1 MSEPRRFTSADRA
14 LVESDVIEV
23 LTLGLDI
30 GSATSHVSIS
40 RLTMVRGH
48 NRYTVSSTEVVY
60 QSPVMKTPFGG
71 DGRAFIIRTELE
83 SMIDESLLN
92 ADVDRDDI
100 ESGVVILTGNALRR
114 HNARQI
120 ADLLASFSGKFI
132 SISAGDR
139 LESTMAAY
147 GSGAIQESV
156 GGDCL
161 NVDIGGGT
169 TKITRCVDGTVTELT
184 AIEVGGRIL
193 QLTDEGHV
201 GHAEPS
207 IGLYT
212 TDKQLPEYGSE
223 LSDGALEQIIDR
235 MAETILGAVRGEDLG
250 DAQRLDSITEFP
262 KSGTVILSGGVSQ
275 WITNIEPTVECDD
288 LGQRLALKTRDTLQ
302 DAGYNIK
309 IADDPIRA
317 TVLGASQQRMQVSGN
332 TVFIS
337 DERLLPIRNAPVSLV
352 TVPAEE
358 FDQPTITELVKESVS
373 QALFNGDNGLR
384 VLGIDWLGSL
394 TYSRADAFCYGVIDG
409 LKGLNT
415 PITLLFK
422 QDIAGLIGI
431 HFVEEVG
438 YQKPVICLDGLD
450 QVDFDFVD
458 IGEVIN
464 QTGLVPVVAKSILF
478 NSGSK
483 LN

>member
-1 MSEPRRFTSADRA
+1 MVEPRRFTSAERA
-14 LVESDVIEV
+14 LVESDIIEV
-23 LTLGLDI
+23 LTIGLDI

-71 DGRAFIIRTELE
+71 DGRAFIIRTDLE
-83 SMIDESLLN
+83 SMIDDSLLKAN
-92 ADVDRDDI
+92 VDRDDI

-114 HNARQI
+114 QNARQI

-147 GSGAIQESV
+147 GSGTVQESV

-169 TKITRCVDGTVTELT
+169 TKITRCVDGKVTELT
-184 AIEVGGRIL
+184 VIEVGGRIL
-193 QLTDEGHV
+193 QFTDDGRV
-201 GHAEPS
+201 GHAEPNL
-207 IGLYT
+207 GLYT
-212 TDKQLPEYGSE
+212 ANNQLPEYGSE
-223 LSDGALEQIIDR
+223 LSDVELRQIIDQ
-235 MAETILGAVRGEDLG
+235 MAQTVLGAVQGCDLG

-262 KSGTVILSGGVSQ
+262 ASGKVILSGGVSQ
-275 WITNIEPTVECDD
+275 WITNIESSVECDD
-288 LGQRLALKTRDTLQ
+288 LGQRLAFKTRDMLE
-302 DAGYNIK
+302 DAGYK
-309 IADDPIRA
+309 IEVAGDPIRA

-337 DERLLPIRNAPVSLV
+337 DERLLPIRNAPVSSV
-352 TVPAEE
+352 TVPAED
-358 FDQPTITELVKESVS
+358 FDQYTITRLVKDSVS
-373 QALFNGDNGLR
+373 RALFNGDHGLR

-394 TYSRADAFCYGVIDG
+394 TYSRADAFCHGLIEG

-431 HFVEEVG
+431 HFAEELG

>member
-1 MSEPRRFTSADRA
+1 MIAGKRFTSADRS

-23 LTLGLDI
+23 ITLGLDI
-30 GSATSHVSIS
+30 GSATSHVSLS

-48 NRYTVSSTEVVY
+48 NRYTVSEAKVIH
-60 QSPVMKTPFGG
+60 QSPVMKTPYGG
-71 DGRAFIIRTELE
+71 EGRSYILRTELE
-83 SMIDESLLN
+83 RMIDHSLLE
-92 ADVDRDDI
+92 AKIGRDDI

-114 HNARQI
+114 NNAREI

-147 GSGAIQESV
+147 GSGSVQFSQES
-156 GGDCL
+156 DCL
-161 NVDIGGGT
+161 NIDIGGGT
-169 TKITRCVDGTVTELT
+169 TKITRCINGKITEST

-193 QLTDEGHV
+193 QFDDGRV

-207 IGLYT
+207 LSLYMDDQKAPKIGVSL
-212 TDKQLPEYGSE
+212 DEE
-223 LSDGALEQIIDR
+223 AIDAIVSK
-235 MAETILGAVRGEDLG
+235 MTEAVLGAVQGLDLG
-250 DAQRLDSITEFP
+250 DVQRLDSISPFP
-262 KSGTVILSGGVSQ
+262 ISGTIILSGGVSQ
-275 WITNIEPTVECDD
+275 WITDDKPSDACDD
-288 LGQRLALKTRDTLQ
+288 LGERLAVGTLEAMRRMGFCIQ
-302 DAGYNIK
+302 
-309 IADDPIRA
+309 IARDPIRA
-317 TVLGASQQRMQVSGN
+317 TVLGASQQRMQMSGN

-352 TVPAEE
+352 TVPAND
-358 FDQPTITELVKESVS
+358 FDQTMISNLVKTSVS
-373 QALFNGDNGLR
+373 KALFQGDHGLR
-384 VLGIDWLGSL
+384 VLGIDWLGSI
-394 TYSRADAFCYGVIDG
+394 TYERADMFCRGMVDG
-409 LKGLNT
+409 LAGLNT

-431 HFVEEVG
+431 HFVEELD
-438 YQKPVICLDGLD
+438 YEKPVICLDGLD

-464 QTGLVPVVAKSILF
+464 QTGLVPVIAKSILF

-483 LN
+483 LR

>member
-1 MSEPRRFTSADRA
+1 MSEPRRFTSANRA
-14 LVESDVIEV
+14 LVESDIIEV

-40 RLTMVRGH
+40 RLTMMRGH

-60 QSPVMKTPFGG
+60 QSPVMKTPFAG
-71 DGRAFIIRTELE
+71 DGRAFIARTALE
-83 SMIDESLLN
+83 SMIDDSLLKAN
-92 ADVDRDDI
+92 VDRDDI
-100 ESGVVILTGNALRR
+100 ESGVVILTGNVLRR

-147 GSGAIQESV
+147 GSGTVQESI
-156 GGDCL
+156 GGDRL

-169 TKITRCVDGTVTELT
+169 TKITRCVDGKVTERT

-193 QLTDEGHV
+193 QFTDDGHV
-201 GHAEPS
+201 GHAEPNL
-207 IGLYT
+207 GLYT
-212 TDKQLPEYGSE
+212 ANNQLPEYGSE
-223 LSDGALEQIIDR
+223 LSDVELEQIIDR
-235 MAETILGAVRGEDLG
+235 MAQTVLGAVQGCDLG

-262 KSGTVILSGGVSQ
+262 ASGTVVLSGGVSQ
-275 WITNIEPTVECDD
+275 WITNIESSVESDD
-288 LGQRLALKTRDTLQ
+288 LGQCLAFKIRDMLQ
-302 DAGYNIK
+302 DAGYTIK
-309 IADDPIRA
+309 VADDPIRA
-317 TVLGASQQRMQVSGN
+317 TVLGASQQRTQVSGN

-352 TVPAEE
+352 TVPAED
-358 FDQPTITELVKESVS
+358 FDRHTITRLVKDSVS
-373 QALFNGDNGLR
+373 KALFNGDRGLR
-384 VLGIDWLGSL
+384 ALGIDWLGSL
-394 TYSRADAFCYGVIDG
+394 TYSRADAFCHGVIEG
-409 LKGLNT
+409 LKSLNT

-431 HFVEEVG
+431 HFVEELG

-464 QTGLVPVVAKSILF
+464 QTGRGPGVAKSILF

>member
-1 MSEPRRFTSADRA
+1 MSESRRFTSADRA
-14 LVESDVIEV
+14 LVESDIIEV

-40 RLTMVRGH
+40 KLTMVRGH
-48 NRYTVSSTEVVY
+48 NRYTVSDTEVVH

-71 DGRAFIIRTELE
+71 EGRAFIIRTELE
-83 SMIDESLLN
+83 SMIDHSLLT
-92 ADVDRDDI
+92 AEIDRDDI

-114 HNARQI
+114 RNARQI

-139 LESTMAAY
+139 LESTMAAF
-147 GSGAIQESV
+147 GSGAVQQSIGS
-156 GGDCL
+156 DCL

-169 TKITRCVDGTVTELT
+169 TKISRCVDGKITEVT

-193 QLTDEGHV
+193 QFTADEAV
-201 GHAEPS
+201 GHAEPNL
-207 IGLYT
+207 GLYT
-212 TDKQLPEYGSE
+212 SDRQLPEYGTALESQE
-223 LSDGALEQIIDR
+223 LEQIVDR
-235 MAETILGAVRGEDLG
+235 MANTILDTVRGRDMG
-250 DAQRLDSITEFP
+250 DALRLQSISEFP
-262 KSGTVILSGGVSQ
+262 ASGTVVLSGGVSQ
-275 WITNIEPTVECDD
+275 WIAATKPADACDD
-288 LGQRLALKTRDTLQ
+288 LGERLALKTRALLQ
-302 DAGYNIK
+302 DTGYPIRVAN
-309 IADDPIRA
+309 DPIRA

-352 TVPAEE
+352 TVPAAD
-358 FDQPTITELVKESVS
+358 FDQQMITELVNESLS
-373 QALFNGDNGLR
+373 KALFDGDHGLR

-394 TYSRADAFCYGVIDG
+394 TYSRADAFCNGVIEG
-409 LKGLNT
+409 LRGLNT
-415 PITLLFK
+415 PITLLLK

-431 HFVEEVG
+431 HFVEELN
-438 YQKPVICLDGLD
+438 YEKPVICLDGLD

-483 LN
+483 LS

>member
-1 MSEPRRFTSADRA
+1 MSVSRRFTSADRA
-14 LVESDVIEV
+14 LVESDIIEV

-71 DGRAFIIRTELE
+71 EGRAFIVRTELE
-83 SMIDESLLN
+83 SMIDDSLLKAN
-92 ADVDRDDI
+92 VNRDDI

-147 GSGAIQESV
+147 GSGTVQESV

-169 TKITRCVDGTVTELT
+169 TKITRCVNGKVTELT

-193 QLTDEGHV
+193 QFTDEGHV
-201 GHAEPS
+201 GHAEPNL
-207 IGLYT
+207 GLYT
-212 TDKQLPEYGSE
+212 ANNQLPEYGSE
-223 LSDGALEQIIDR
+223 LSEDELEQIIDR
-235 MAETILGAVRGEDLG
+235 MAQTVLGAIQGRELG
-250 DAQRLDSITEFP
+250 DAQRLDRITEFP
-262 KSGTVILSGGVSQ
+262 KSGTVVLSGGVSQ
-275 WITNIEPTVECDD
+275 WITNIEPSVECDD
-288 LGQRLALKTRDTLQ
+288 LGQRLASRTRDLLQ
-302 DAGYNIK
+302 EAGYTIK
-309 IADDPIRA
+309 IAKDPIRA

-332 TVFIS
+332 TVYIS

-352 TVPAEE
+352 TVPAED
-358 FDQPTITELVKESVS
+358 FDQQTIAELVSDSVS
-373 QALFNGDNGLR
+373 KALFNGDHGLR

-394 TYSRADAFCYGVIDG
+394 TYSRADAFCHGVIQG

-431 HFVEEVG
+431 HFVEELDCS
-438 YQKPVICLDGLD
+438 KPVICLDGLD

>member
-14 LVESDVIEV
+14 LVESDIIKV

-83 SMIDESLLN
+83 SMIDDSLRK
-92 ADVDRDDI
+92 AKVDRDDI

-114 HNARQI
+114 QNARQI

-147 GSGAIQESV
+147 GSGTVQESM

-169 TKITRCVDGTVTELT
+169 TKITRCVDGQVTELT

-193 QLTDEGHV
+193 QFTAEGHV
-201 GHAEPS
+201 GHAEPNL
-207 IGLYT
+207 GLYT
-212 TDKQLPEYGSE
+212 ANNQLPEYGSE
-223 LSDGALEQIIDR
+223 LSDGELDEIIDR
-235 MAETILGAVRGEDLG
+235 MADTVLAAVQGIDLG
-250 DAQRLDSITEFP
+250 DAQRLESITKFP
-262 KSGTVILSGGVSQ
+262 TSGTVVLSGGVSQ
-275 WITNIEPTVECDD
+275 WITEIEPSVECDD
-288 LGQRLALKTRDTLQ
+288 LGQRLAVKTRDTLQ
-302 DAGYNIK
+302 NAGYTIK
-309 IADDPIRA
+309 VADDPIRA

-352 TVPAEE
+352 TVPAED
-358 FDQPTITELVKESVS
+358 FDQDMITRLVKDSVS
-373 QALFNGDNGLR
+373 KALFNGDHGLR

-394 TYSRADAFCYGVIDG
+394 TYSRADAFCQGVIEG
-409 LKGLNT
+409 LRGLNT
-415 PITLLFK
+415 PVTLLFK

-431 HFVEEVG
+431 HFVEELG

>member
-14 LVESDVIEV
+14 LVESDIIEV

-71 DGRAFIIRTELE
+71 DGRAFIIGTDLE
-83 SMIDESLLN
+83 SMIDDSLRKAN
-92 ADVDRDDI
+92 VNRDDI

-147 GSGAIQESV
+147 GSGTVQESI
-156 GGDCL
+156 GGDRL

-169 TKITRCVDGTVTELT
+169 TKITRCVDGKVTERT

-193 QLTDEGHV
+193 QFTDDGHV
-201 GHAEPS
+201 GHVEPAL
-207 IGLYT
+207 GLYT
-212 TDKQLPEYGSE
+212 ANKQLPEYGSE
-223 LSDGALEQIIDR
+223 SSDVELEQIIDR
-235 MAETILGAVRGEDLG
+235 MAQTVLGAVQGCDLG

-262 KSGTVILSGGVSQ
+262 ASGTVILSGGVSQ
-275 WITNIEPTVECDD
+275 WITNIESSVECDD
-288 LGQRLALKTRDTLQ
+288 LGQRLAFKTRDMLRDT
-302 DAGYNIK
+302 GYK
-309 IADDPIRA
+309 IEVANDPIRA

-352 TVPAEE
+352 TVPAED
-358 FDQPTITELVKESVS
+358 FDQHTITRLVKDSVS
-373 QALFNGDNGLR
+373 KALFNGDHGLR
-384 VLGIDWLGSL
+384 AVGIDWLGSL
-394 TYSRADAFCYGVIDG
+394 TYSRADAFCHGMVEG

-431 HFVEEVG
+431 HFVEEMG

>member
-1 MSEPRRFTSADRA
+1 MSEPRRFTSAARA
-14 LVESDVIEV
+14 LVESDIIEV

-83 SMIDESLLN
+83 SMIDDSLRK
-92 ADVDRDDI
+92 AKVDRDDI

-114 HNARQI
+114 QNARQI

-147 GSGAIQESV
+147 GSGTVQESM

-169 TKITRCVDGTVTELT
+169 TKITRCVDGQVTELT

-193 QLTDEGHV
+193 QFTAEGHV
-201 GHAEPS
+201 GHAEPNL
-207 IGLYT
+207 GLYT
-212 TDKQLPEYGSE
+212 VNNQLPEYGSE
-223 LSDGALEQIIDR
+223 LSDGELDEIIDR
-235 MAETILGAVRGEDLG
+235 MADTVLAAVQGRDLG
-250 DAQRLDSITEFP
+250 DAQRLESITKFP
-262 KSGTVILSGGVSQ
+262 TSGTVILSGGVSQ
-275 WITNIEPTVECDD
+275 WITDIESSVECDD

-302 DAGYNIK
+302 NAGYTIK
-309 IADDPIRA
+309 VADDPIRA

-352 TVPAEE
+352 TVPAED
-358 FDQPTITELVKESVS
+358 FDQDMITRLVKDSVS
-373 QALFNGDNGLR
+373 KALFNGDHGLR

-394 TYSRADAFCYGVIDG
+394 TYSRADAFCQGVIEG
-409 LKGLNT
+409 LRGLNT
-415 PITLLFK
+415 PVTLLFK

-431 HFVEEVG
+431 HFVEELG

>member
-14 LVESDVIEV
+14 LVESDIIKV

-83 SMIDESLLN
+83 SMIDDSLRK
-92 ADVDRDDI
+92 AKVDRDDI

-147 GSGAIQESV
+147 GSGTVQESM

-169 TKITRCVDGTVTELT
+169 TKITRCVDGQVTELT

-193 QLTDEGHV
+193 QFTAEGHV
-201 GHAEPS
+201 GHAEPNL
-207 IGLYT
+207 GLYT
-212 TDKQLPEYGSE
+212 ANNQLPEYGSE
-223 LSDGALEQIIDR
+223 LSDGELDEIIDR
-235 MAETILGAVRGEDLG
+235 MADTVLAAVQGIDLG
-250 DAQRLDSITEFP
+250 DAQRLESITKFP
-262 KSGTVILSGGVSQ
+262 TSGIVVLSGGVSQ
-275 WITNIEPTVECDD
+275 WITEIEPSVECDD
-288 LGQRLALKTRDTLQ
+288 LGQRLARKTRDTLQ
-302 DAGYNIK
+302 NAGYTIK
-309 IADDPIRA
+309 VADDPIRA

-352 TVPAEE
+352 TVPAED
-358 FDQPTITELVKESVS
+358 FDQDMITRLVKDSVS
-373 QALFNGDNGLR
+373 KALFNGDHGLR

-394 TYSRADAFCYGVIDG
+394 TYSRADAFCQGVIEG
-409 LKGLNT
+409 LRGLNT
-415 PITLLFK
+415 PVTLLFK

-431 HFVEEVG
+431 HFVEELG

-483 LN
+483 LS

>member
-14 LVESDVIEV
+14 LVESDIIKV

-83 SMIDESLLN
+83 SMIDDSLRK
-92 ADVDRDDI
+92 AKVDRDDI

-114 HNARQI
+114 QNARQI

-147 GSGAIQESV
+147 GSGTVQESM

-169 TKITRCVDGTVTELT
+169 TKITRCVDGQVTELT

-193 QLTDEGHV
+193 QFTAEGHV
-201 GHAEPS
+201 GHAEPNL
-207 IGLYT
+207 GLYT
-212 TDKQLPEYGSE
+212 ANNQLPEYGSE
-223 LSDGALEQIIDR
+223 LSDGELDEIIDR
-235 MAETILGAVRGEDLG
+235 MADTVLAAVQGIDLG
-250 DAQRLDSITEFP
+250 DAQRLESITKFP
-262 KSGTVILSGGVSQ
+262 TSGIVVLSGGVSQ
-275 WITNIEPTVECDD
+275 WITEIEPSVECDD
-288 LGQRLALKTRDTLQ
+288 LGQRLARKTRDTLQ
-302 DAGYNIK
+302 NAGYTIK
-309 IADDPIRA
+309 VADDPIRA

-352 TVPAEE
+352 TVPAED
-358 FDQPTITELVKESVS
+358 FDQDMITRLVKDSVS
-373 QALFNGDNGLR
+373 KALFNGDHGLR

-394 TYSRADAFCYGVIDG
+394 TYSRADAFCQGVIEG
-409 LKGLNT
+409 LRGLNT
-415 PITLLFK
+415 PVTLLFK

-431 HFVEEVG
+431 HFVEELG

>member
-1 MSEPRRFTSADRA
+1 MSEPRRFTSAERA
-14 LVESDVIEV
+14 LVESDIIEV

-83 SMIDESLLN
+83 SMIDDSLRK
-92 ADVDRDDI
+92 AKVDRDDI

-114 HNARQI
+114 QNARQI

-147 GSGAIQESV
+147 GSGTVQESM

-169 TKITRCVDGTVTELT
+169 TKITRCVDGQVTELT

-193 QLTDEGHV
+193 QFTAEGHV
-201 GHAEPS
+201 GHAEPNL
-207 IGLYT
+207 GLYT
-212 TDKQLPEYGSE
+212 VNNQLPEYGSE
-223 LSDGALEQIIDR
+223 LSDGELDEIIDR
-235 MAETILGAVRGEDLG
+235 MADTVLAAVQGRDLG
-250 DAQRLDSITEFP
+250 DAQRLESITKFP
-262 KSGTVILSGGVSQ
+262 TSGTVILSGGVSQ
-275 WITNIEPTVECDD
+275 WITDIESSVECDD

-302 DAGYNIK
+302 NAGYTIK
-309 IADDPIRA
+309 VADDPIRA

-352 TVPAEE
+352 TVPAED
-358 FDQPTITELVKESVS
+358 FDQDMITRLVKDSVS
-373 QALFNGDNGLR
+373 KALFNGDHGLR

-394 TYSRADAFCYGVIDG
+394 TYSRADAFCQGVIEG
-409 LKGLNT
+409 LRGLNT
-415 PITLLFK
+415 PVTLLFK

-431 HFVEEVG
+431 HFVEELG

>member
-1 MSEPRRFTSADRA
+1 MSEPRRFTSAERA
-14 LVESDVIEV
+14 LVESDIIEV

-83 SMIDESLLN
+83 SMIDDSLRK
-92 ADVDRDDI
+92 AKVDRDDI

-114 HNARQI
+114 QNARQI

-147 GSGAIQESV
+147 GSGTVQESM

-169 TKITRCVDGTVTELT
+169 TKITRCVDGQVTELT

-193 QLTDEGHV
+193 QFTAEGHV
-201 GHAEPS
+201 GHAEPNL
-207 IGLYT
+207 GLYT
-212 TDKQLPEYGSE
+212 VNNQLPEYGSE
-223 LSDGALEQIIDR
+223 LSDGELDEIIDR
-235 MAETILGAVRGEDLG
+235 MADTVLAAVQGRDLG
-250 DAQRLDSITEFP
+250 DAQRLESITKFP
-262 KSGTVILSGGVSQ
+262 TSGTVILSGGVSQ
-275 WITNIEPTVECDD
+275 WITDIESSVECDD

-302 DAGYNIK
+302 NAGYTIK
-309 IADDPIRA
+309 VADDPIRA

-352 TVPAEE
+352 TVPAED
-358 FDQPTITELVKESVS
+358 FDQDMITRLVKDSVS
-373 QALFNGDNGLR
+373 KALFNGDHGLR

-394 TYSRADAFCYGVIDG
+394 TYSRADAFCQGVIEG
-409 LKGLNT
+409 LRGLNT
-415 PITLLFK
+415 PVTLLFK

-431 HFVEEVG
+431 HFVEELG

-483 LN
+483 LS

>member
-1 MSEPRRFTSADRA
+1 MSEPRRFTSAARA
-14 LVESDVIEV
+14 LVESDIIKV

-71 DGRAFIIRTELE
+71 DGRAFIVRTELE
-83 SMIDESLLN
+83 SMIDDSLRK
-92 ADVDRDDI
+92 AKVDRDDI

-114 HNARQI
+114 QNARQI

-147 GSGAIQESV
+147 GSGTVQESM

-169 TKITRCVDGTVTELT
+169 TKITRCVDGQVTELT

-193 QLTDEGHV
+193 QFTAEGHV

-207 IGLYT
+207 LGLYT
-212 TDKQLPEYGSE
+212 ANNQLPEYGSE
-223 LSDGALEQIIDR
+223 LSDGELDEIIDR
-235 MAETILGAVRGEDLG
+235 MADTVLAAVQGTDLG
-250 DAQRLDSITEFP
+250 DAQRLESITKFP
-262 KSGTVILSGGVSQ
+262 TSGIVVLSGGVSQ
-275 WITNIEPTVECDD
+275 WITEIEPSVECDD
-288 LGQRLALKTRDTLQ
+288 LGQRLARKTRDTLQ
-302 DAGYNIK
+302 NAGYTIK
-309 IADDPIRA
+309 VADDPIRA

-352 TVPAEE
+352 TVPAED
-358 FDQPTITELVKESVS
+358 FDQDMITRLVKDSVS
-373 QALFNGDNGLR
+373 KALFNGDHGLR

-394 TYSRADAFCYGVIDG
+394 TYSRADAFCHGVIEG

-431 HFVEEVG
+431 HFVEELG

>member
-1 MSEPRRFTSADRA
+1 MSNSLKFTSADRA
-14 LVESDVIEV
+14 LVESDIIEV

-48 NRYTVSSTEVVY
+48 NRYTVSKTEVVY
-60 QSPVMKTPFGG
+60 QSAVMKTPFGG
-71 DGRAFIIRTELE
+71 EARTLIIRTELE
-83 SMIDESLLN
+83 SMIDESLLK
-92 ADVDRDDI
+92 AKIDRDDI

-120 ADLLASFSGKFI
+120 ADLLASFSGRFI

-139 LESTMAAY
+139 LESTMAAF
-147 GSGAIQESV
+147 GSGTVQRSF
-156 GGDCL
+156 GSDCL

-169 TKITRCVDGTVTELT
+169 TKITRCIDGRITELT

-193 QLTDEGHV
+193 QFTDDGRV
-201 GHAEPS
+201 GHAEPNL
-207 IGLYT
+207 GLYT
-212 TDKQLPEYGSE
+212 KDGQMPEYGSAIDSRD
-223 LSDGALEQIIDR
+223 LGQIIDR
-235 MAETILGAVRGEDLG
+235 MANTVLDAVRGRELG
-250 DAQRLDSITEFP
+250 DASRLPSIGEFP
-262 KSGTVILSGGVSQ
+262 ISGTIVLSGGVSQ
-275 WITNIEPTVECDD
+275 WITEAKPGNACDD
-288 LGQRLALKTRDTLQ
+288 LGEWLALKTRALLQ
-302 DAGYNIK
+302 EMGYTIR

-358 FDQPTITELVKESVS
+358 FDQQTITELVQESLS
-373 QALFNGDNGLR
+373 KALFNGDHGLR
-384 VLGIDWLGSL
+384 VLGIDWLGPL
-394 TYSRADAFCYGVIDG
+394 TYSRADAFCKGVIEG
-409 LKGLNT
+409 LRGLNT
-415 PITLLFK
+415 PITLLLK

-431 HFVEEVG
+431 HFAEELN
-438 YQKPVICLDGLD
+438 YSKPVICLDGLD

-483 LN
+483 LG

>member
-1 MSEPRRFTSADRA
+1 MSEPRRFTSAERA
-14 LVESDVIEV
+14 LVESDIIEV

-83 SMIDESLLN
+83 SMIDDSLRK
-92 ADVDRDDI
+92 AKVDRDDI

-114 HNARQI
+114 QNARQI

-147 GSGAIQESV
+147 GSGTVQESM

-169 TKITRCVDGTVTELT
+169 TKITRCVDGQVTELT

-193 QLTDEGHV
+193 QFTAEGHV
-201 GHAEPS
+201 GHAEPNL
-207 IGLYT
+207 GLYT
-212 TDKQLPEYGSE
+212 ANNQLPEYGSE
-223 LSDGALEQIIDR
+223 LSDGELDEIIDR
-235 MAETILGAVRGEDLG
+235 MADTVLAAVQGIDLG
-250 DAQRLDSITEFP
+250 DAQRLESITKFP
-262 KSGTVILSGGVSQ
+262 TSGTVILSGGVSQ
-275 WITNIEPTVECDD
+275 WITDIESSVECDD

-302 DAGYNIK
+302 NAGYTIK
-309 IADDPIRA
+309 VADDPIRA

-352 TVPAEE
+352 TVPAED
-358 FDQPTITELVKESVS
+358 FDQDMITRLVKDSVS
-373 QALFNGDNGLR
+373 KALFNGDHGLR

-394 TYSRADAFCYGVIDG
+394 TYSRADAFCQGVIEG
-409 LKGLNT
+409 LRGLNT
-415 PITLLFK
+415 PVTLLFK

-431 HFVEEVG
+431 HFVEELG

>member
-14 LVESDVIEV
+14 LVESDIIEV

-83 SMIDESLLN
+83 SMIDDSLRK
-92 ADVDRDDI
+92 AKVDRDDI

-114 HNARQI
+114 QNARQI

-147 GSGAIQESV
+147 GSGTVQESM

-169 TKITRCVDGTVTELT
+169 TKITRCVDGQVTELT

-193 QLTDEGHV
+193 QFTAEGHV
-201 GHAEPS
+201 GHAEPNL
-207 IGLYT
+207 GLYT
-212 TDKQLPEYGSE
+212 ANNQLPEYGSE
-223 LSDGALEQIIDR
+223 LSDGELDEIIDR
-235 MAETILGAVRGEDLG
+235 MADTVLAAVQGIDLG
-250 DAQRLDSITEFP
+250 DAQRLESITKFP
-262 KSGTVILSGGVSQ
+262 TSGIVVLSGGVSQ
-275 WITNIEPTVECDD
+275 WITEIEPSVECDD
-288 LGQRLALKTRDTLQ
+288 LGQRLARKTRDTLQ
-302 DAGYNIK
+302 NAGYTIK
-309 IADDPIRA
+309 VADDPIRA

-352 TVPAEE
+352 TVPAED
-358 FDQPTITELVKESVS
+358 FDQDMITRLVKDSVS
-373 QALFNGDNGLR
+373 KALFNGDHGLR

-394 TYSRADAFCYGVIDG
+394 TYSRADAFCQGVIEG
-409 LKGLNT
+409 LRGLNT
-415 PITLLFK
+415 PVTLLFK

-431 HFVEEVG
+431 HFVEELG

>member
-1 MSEPRRFTSADRA
+1 
-14 LVESDVIEV
+14 
-23 LTLGLDI
+23 
-30 GSATSHVSIS
+30 
-40 RLTMVRGH
+40 
-48 NRYTVSSTEVVY
+48 
-60 QSPVMKTPFGG
+60 
-71 DGRAFIIRTELE
+71 
-83 SMIDESLLN
+83 
-92 ADVDRDDI
+92 
-100 ESGVVILTGNALRR
+100 
-114 HNARQI
+114 
-120 ADLLASFSGKFI
+120 
-132 SISAGDR
+132 
-139 LESTMAAY
+139 
-147 GSGAIQESV
+147 
-156 GGDCL
+156 
-161 NVDIGGGT
+161 
-169 TKITRCVDGTVTELT
+169 
-184 AIEVGGRIL
+184 
-193 QLTDEGHV
+193 
-201 GHAEPS
+201 
-207 IGLYT
+207 
-212 TDKQLPEYGSE
+212 
-223 LSDGALEQIIDR
+223 
-235 MAETILGAVRGEDLG
+235 
-250 DAQRLDSITEFP
+250 
-262 KSGTVILSGGVSQ
+262 
-275 WITNIEPTVECDD
+275 
-288 LGQRLALKTRDTLQ
+288 
-302 DAGYNIK
+302 
-309 IADDPIRA
+309 
-317 TVLGASQQRMQVSGN
+317 MQVSGN

>member
-1 MSEPRRFTSADRA
+1 MSELRRFTSADRA
-14 LVESDVIEV
+14 LVESDIIEV

-48 NRYTVSSTEVVY
+48 NRYTVSSTEIVY

-83 SMIDESLLN
+83 SMIDESLLKAN
-92 ADVDRDDI
+92 VNRDDI

-139 LESTMAAY
+139 LESTMAAH
-147 GSGAIQESV
+147 GSGAIQQSV
-156 GGDCL
+156 GSDCL

-169 TKITRCVDGTVTELT
+169 TKITRCIDGRVSELT

-193 QLTDEGHV
+193 QFTADGNVGHV
-201 GHAEPS
+201 EPNL
-207 IGLYT
+207 GLYT
-212 TDKQLPEYGSE
+212 ANNQLPEYGAE
-223 LSDGALEQIIDR
+223 LSDGDLEQIIDR
-235 MAETILGAVRGEDLG
+235 MAQTILRAVRGCDLG
-250 DAQRLDSITEFP
+250 DAQRLEAITEFP
-262 KSGTVILSGGVSQ
+262 ISGKVILSGGVSQ
-275 WITNIEPTVECDD
+275 WITNIEPTVVCDD
-288 LGQRLALKTRDTLQ
+288 LGQRLAVRIRDLLQ
-302 DAGYNIK
+302 NAGYTIK
-309 IADDPIRA
+309 VADDPIRA

-337 DERLLPIRNAPVSLV
+337 DERLLPIRNAPVSSV
-352 TVPAEE
+352 TVPAEG
-358 FDQPTITELVKESVS
+358 FDQQAIAELVKDSVS
-373 QALFNGDNGLR
+373 KALFNGDHGLR
-384 VLGIDWLGSL
+384 VLGVDWLGSL
-394 TYSRADAFCYGVIDG
+394 TYLRADAFCHGVIEG

-431 HFVEEVG
+431 HFVEELG
-438 YQKPVICLDGLD
+438 CQKPVICLDGLD

>member
-1 MSEPRRFTSADRA
+1 MSEPRRFTSAERA
-14 LVESDVIEV
+14 LVESDIIEV

-83 SMIDESLLN
+83 SMIDDSLRK
-92 ADVDRDDI
+92 AKVDRDDI

-114 HNARQI
+114 QNARQI

-147 GSGAIQESV
+147 GSGTVQESM

-169 TKITRCVDGTVTELT
+169 TKITRCVDGQVTELT

-193 QLTDEGHV
+193 QFTAEGHV
-201 GHAEPS
+201 GHAEPNL
-207 IGLYT
+207 GLYT
-212 TDKQLPEYGSE
+212 ANNQLPEYGSE
-223 LSDGALEQIIDR
+223 LSDGELDEIIDR
-235 MAETILGAVRGEDLG
+235 MADTVLAAVQGIDLG
-250 DAQRLDSITEFP
+250 DAQRLESITKFP
-262 KSGTVILSGGVSQ
+262 TSGIVVLSGGVSQ
-275 WITNIEPTVECDD
+275 WITEIEPSVECDD
-288 LGQRLALKTRDTLQ
+288 LGQRLARKTRDTLQ
-302 DAGYNIK
+302 NAGYTIK
-309 IADDPIRA
+309 VADDPIRA

-352 TVPAEE
+352 TVPAED
-358 FDQPTITELVKESVS
+358 FDQDMITRLVKDSVS
-373 QALFNGDNGLR
+373 KALFNGDHGLR

-394 TYSRADAFCYGVIDG
+394 TYSRADAFCQGVIEG
-409 LKGLNT
+409 LRGLNT
-415 PITLLFK
+415 PVTLLFK

-431 HFVEEVG
+431 HFVEELG

>member
-1 MSEPRRFTSADRA
+1 MSKPRRFTSADRA
-14 LVESDVIEV
+14 LVESDIIEV

-83 SMIDESLLN
+83 SMIDDSLRK
-92 ADVDRDDI
+92 AKVDRDDI

-147 GSGAIQESV
+147 GSGTVQESM

-161 NVDIGGGT
+161 CVDIGGGT
-169 TKITRCVDGTVTELT
+169 TKITRCVDGKVTELT

-193 QLTDEGHV
+193 QFTDEGHV
-201 GHAEPS
+201 GHAEPNL
-207 IGLYT
+207 GLYT
-212 TDKQLPEYGSE
+212 ANKQLPDYGSE
-223 LSDGALEQIIDR
+223 LSDVELGEIIDR
-235 MAETILGAVRGEDLG
+235 MARTVLGAVQGIDLG
-250 DAQRLDSITEFP
+250 DAQRLESITKFP
-262 KSGTVILSGGVSQ
+262 TSGTVVLSGGVSQ
-275 WITNIEPTVECDD
+275 WITNIEPSVECDD
-288 LGQRLALKTRDTLQ
+288 LGQRLAVKTRDCLQ
-302 DAGYNIK
+302 NAGYTIK
-309 IADDPIRA
+309 VADDPIRA

-352 TVPAEE
+352 TVPAED
-358 FDQPTITELVKESVS
+358 FDRDMITRLVKDSVS
-373 QALFNGDNGLR
+373 KALFNGDHGLR

-394 TYSRADAFCYGVIDG
+394 TYLRADAFCQGVIEG

-415 PITLLFK
+415 PVTLLFK

-431 HFVEEVG
+431 HFVEELG